1 MELVVELMKM
11 MQGVVPEMVGGILC
25 GLLNPRGMM
34 SMIKMMLSMMYG
46 IMLPYVPCV
55 DPTCGGIRGI
65 LEWCMPGG
73 VCAFISNYLRYGLRL
88 GGQCMMEV
96 ICCK

>member
-34 SMIKMMLSMMYG
+34 SMIKMMFSMMYG
-46 IMLPYVPCV
+46 MMLPYCV

-65 LEWCMPGG
+65 LRFLTPGG
-73 VCAFISNYLRYGLRL
+73 LCPFIFDYLCC
-88 GGQCMMEV
+88 GQRMIRGIITEV